1 VGSETVAIKIEPI
14 ARMIFLV
21 TWQEADK
28 TTVVHIEDYRKKTI
42 ITNITNPDLTFD
54 EFHGTFVR
62 LS

>member
-1 VGSETVAIKIEPI
+1 
-14 ARMIFLV
+14 
-21 TWQEADK
+21 
-28 TTVVHIEDYRKKTI
+28 VHIEDYRKKTI